1 MTSAHPTSTTE
12 SSLSSASPAS
22 SAPAAPA
29 APASPSAPAAPAL
42 PVLDLSAAD
51 DPATRD
57 AFREQLHAVARETG
71 FLYLTGHGIS
81 PAEMTRILDVTRA
94 FFALPEADRLAVSN
108 LNSPHFRGYTRIGHE
123 LTGGASDWRDQ
134 LDVGAERP
142 APEVGPGDPAYLWLE
157 GPNQWP
163 EALPELRTVVLEW
176 QRRLAAV
183 AHRLLKELLASI
195 GAPQDFFDEAFDRPH
210 LHTKLIRYPGSAPSG
225 ADQGVGA
232 HKDYGFLTLLL
243 QDSVGGLQVVKDG
256 GFVDVPPMPGAFVVN
271 LGELLEIATEGYLTA
286 TDHRVVSPPGAVERF
301 SVPFFYNPR
310 LDAVIDTVP
319 GAYLEDAPGV
329 AHDAS
334 NPLHAEYGRNELK
347 GWVRAHPAVARRWH
361 PELIVP

>member
-1 MTSAHPTSTTE
+1 MPSAHND
-12 SSLSSASPAS
+12 LSADSAV
-22 SAPAAPA
+22 
-29 APASPSAPAAPAL
+29 PAL
-42 PVLDLSAAD
+42 PVIDLSQAD
-51 DPATRD
+51 DPAQRGD
-57 AFREQLHAVARETG
+57 FLKKLHAVARDTG
-71 FLYLTGHGIS
+71 FLYLTGHGITE
-81 PAEMTRILDVTRA
+81 AETARILELTRA

-142 APEVGPGDPAYLWLE
+142 APALGPDDPAYLWLE

-163 EALPELRTVVLEW
+163 QALPELRPVVLEW
-176 QRRLAAV
+176 QARLAAV
-183 AHRLLKELLASI
+183 AHRLLRELLTSI
-195 GAPQDFFDEAFDRPH
+195 GAPSDFFDEAFADRPH

-243 QDSVGGLQVVKDG
+243 QDGVGGLQVRQGDG
-256 GFVDVPPMPGAFVVN
+256 FLDIPPLPGAFVVN
-271 LGELLEIATEGYLTA
+271 LGELLEIATEGYLVA
-286 TDHRVVSPPGAVERF
+286 TDHRVVSPPGAVERY

-310 LDAVIDTVP
+310 LDAVIETVP
-319 GAYLEDAPGV
+319 GDYLRSAPGV

-347 GWVRAHPAVARRWH
+347 GWTRAHPAVARRWH
-361 PELIVP
+361 PELVEA

>member
-1 MTSAHPTSTTE
+1 MPSAHTS
-12 SSLSSASPAS
+12 
-22 SAPAAPA
+22 
-29 APASPSAPAAPAL
+29 L
-42 PVLDLSAAD
+42 PVIDLSQAD
-51 DPATRD
+51 DQTQRAD
-57 AFREQLHAVARETG
+57 FLKQLHAAARDTG
-71 FLYLTGHGIS
+71 FLHLTGHGITD
-81 PAEMTRILDVTRA
+81 AETARILELTRA

-142 APEVGPGDPAYLWLE
+142 APVVGPGDPPYLWLE

-163 EALPELRTVVLEW
+163 QALPELRPVVLEW
-176 QRRLAAV
+176 QSRLAAV
-183 AHRLLKELLASI
+183 AHRLLQELLTSI
-195 GAPQDFFDEAFDRPH
+195 GAPSDFFDEAFADRPH
-210 LHTKLIRYPGSAPSG
+210 LHTKLIRYPGSSPTG

-243 QDSVGGLQVVKDG
+243 QDSVGGLQVRRGDG
-256 GFVDVPPMPGAFVVN
+256 FLDVPPMPGAFVVN
-271 LGELLEIATEGYLTA
+271 LGELLEIATEGYLVA
-286 TDHRVVSPPGAVERF
+286 TDHRVVSPPGAVERY

-310 LDAVIDTVP
+310 LDAVVETVP
-319 GAYLEDAPGV
+319 GEYLRSAPGV

-347 GWVRAHPAVARRWH
+347 GWTRAHPAVARRWH
-361 PELIVP
+361 PELVASGT

>member
-1 MTSAHPTSTTE
+1 MPSAHSTA
-12 SSLSSASPAS
+12 L
-22 SAPAAPA
+22 
-29 APASPSAPAAPAL
+29 PAL
-42 PVLDLSAAD
+42 PVLDLAEAD
-51 DPATRD
+51 DPARR
-57 AFREQLHAVARETG
+57 AGFLEKLHAAARDTG
-71 FLYLTGHGIS
+71 FLHLTGHGVTD
-81 PAEMTRILDVTRA
+81 AESARILELTRA
-94 FFALPEADRLAVSN
+94 FFALPEADRLSVSN

-142 APEVGPGDPAYLWLE
+142 APAVGPGDPAYLWLE

-163 EALPELRTVVLEW
+163 TALPELRGAVLDW
-176 QRRLAAV
+176 QTRLAGV
-183 AHRLLKELLASI
+183 AHRLLREILASI
-195 GAPQDFFDEAFDRPH
+195 GAPADFFDAAFAERPH
-210 LHTKLIRYPGSAPSG
+210 LHTKLIRYPGSDPTG

-243 QDSVGGLQVVKDG
+243 QDSVGGLQVVRDG
-256 GFVDVPPMPGAFVVN
+256 GYVDIPPLPGAFVVN

-286 TDHRVVSPPGAVERF
+286 TDHRVVSPPGAVERY

-310 LDAVIDTVP
+310 LDAVVETVP
-319 GAYLEDAPGV
+319 GDYLAAAPGI

-361 PELIVP
+361 PELVTP

>member
-1 MTSAHPTSTTE
+1 MPSAHND
-12 SSLSSASPAS
+12 LSADSAV
-22 SAPAAPA
+22 
-29 APASPSAPAAPAL
+29 PAL
-42 PVLDLSAAD
+42 PVIDLSQAD
-51 DPATRD
+51 DPAQRAD
-57 AFREQLHAVARETG
+57 FLKKLHAVARDTG
-71 FLYLTGHGIS
+71 FLYLTGHGITE
-81 PAEMTRILDVTRA
+81 AETARILELTRA

-142 APEVGPGDPAYLWLE
+142 APELGPGDPAYLWLE

-163 EALPELRTVVLEW
+163 QALPELRPVVLEW
-176 QRRLAAV
+176 QAKLAAV
-183 AHRLLKELLASI
+183 AHRLLRELLTSI
-195 GAPQDFFDEAFDRPH
+195 GAPSDFFDEAFADRPH

-243 QDSVGGLQVVKDG
+243 QDGVGGLQVRQGDG
-256 GFVDVPPMPGAFVVN
+256 FLDIPPLPGAFVVN
-271 LGELLEIATEGYLTA
+271 LGELLEIATEGYLVA
-286 TDHRVVSPPGAVERF
+286 TDHRVVSPPGAVERY

-310 LDAVIDTVP
+310 LDAVIETVP
-319 GAYLEDAPGV
+319 GEYLRSAPGV

-347 GWVRAHPAVARRWH
+347 GWTRAHPAVARRWH
-361 PELIVP
+361 PELVEA

>member
-1 MTSAHPTSTTE
+1 MPSAHPSP
-12 SSLSSASPAS
+12 SPSPSPSSASASAS
-22 SAPAAPA
+22 SPSSAAPE
-29 APASPSAPAAPAL
+29 APSL
-42 PVLDLSAAD
+42 PVLDLSQAD
-51 DPATRD
+51 DPALRDSFRKELHAATRD
-57 AFREQLHAVARETG
+57 SG
-71 FLYLTGHGIS
+71 FLHLVGHGVTA
-81 PAEMTRILDVTRA
+81 AETARILALTRE

-134 LDVGAERP
+134 LDVGAERE
-142 APEVGPGDPAYLWLE
+142 ARDVGPDDPAYLWLE

-163 EALPELRTVVLEW
+163 AALPELRDVVLEW
-176 QRRLAAV
+176 QSRLAAV
-183 AHRLLKELLASI
+183 AHRLLRELLASI
-195 GAPQDFFDEAFDRPH
+195 GAPADFFDDAFADRPH
-210 LHTKLIRYPGSAPSG
+210 LHTKLIRYPGSAPTG
-225 ADQGVGA
+225 TDQGVGA

-243 QDSVGGLQVVKDG
+243 QDSVGGLQVVRDG
-256 GFVDVPPMPGAFVVN
+256 AFLDVPPMPGAFVVN

-286 TDHRVVSPPGAVERF
+286 TDHRVVSPAGSVERF

-310 LDAVIDTVP
+310 LDAVIETVP
-319 GAYLEDAPGV
+319 GDYLDAAPGI

-361 PELIVP
+361 PELTGA

>member
-1 MTSAHPTSTTE
+1 MPSAH
-12 SSLSSASPAS
+12 SSQQ
-22 SAPAAPA
+22 
-29 APASPSAPAAPAL
+29 PSL
-42 PVLDLSAAD
+42 PVLDLSQAD
-51 DPATRD
+51 DPALRD
-57 AFREQLHAVARETG
+57 SFRKQLHAAARDSG
-71 FLYLTGHGIS
+71 FLHLTGHGVS
-81 PAEMTRILDVTRA
+81 AAETARILELTRA

-142 APEVGPGDPAYLWLE
+142 APVVGPDDPAYLWLE

-163 EALPELRTVVLEW
+163 AALPELRDAVLGW
-176 QRRLAAV
+176 QSRLAAV
-183 AHRLLKELLASI
+183 AHRLLQELLASI
-195 GAPQDFFDEAFDRPH
+195 GAPSDFFDEAFADRPH

-243 QDSVGGLQVVKDG
+243 QDSVGGLQVVRDG
-256 GFVDVPPMPGAFVVN
+256 GFLDVPPLPGAFVVN

-286 TDHRVVSPPGAVERF
+286 TDHRVVSPRGAVERF

-310 LDAVIDTVP
+310 LDAVVETVP
-319 GAYLEDAPGV
+319 GDYLRSAPGI

-361 PELIVP
+361 PDLVDA

>member
-1 MTSAHPTSTTE
+1 MPSAHTPSSSTSST
-12 SSLSSASPAS
+12 SST
-22 SAPAAPA
+22 
-29 APASPSAPAAPAL
+29 PSL
-42 PVLDLSAAD
+42 PVLDLSQAD
-51 DPATRD
+51 DPARRAD
-57 AFREQLHAVARETG
+57 FLKQLHAAARDTG
-71 FLYLTGHGIS
+71 FLHLIGHGVTAADS
-81 PAEMTRILDVTRA
+81 ARILELTRA

-142 APEVGPGDPAYLWLE
+142 APVLGPGDPAYLWLE

-163 EALPELRTVVLEW
+163 AALPELRTVVLDW
-176 QRRLAAV
+176 QSRLAAV
-183 AHRLLKELLASI
+183 AHRLLKELLVSI
-195 GAPQDFFDEAFDRPH
+195 GAPADFFDAAFADRPH

-243 QDSVGGLQVVKDG
+243 QDSVGGLQVVRDG
-256 GFVDVPPMPGAFVVN
+256 GYLDVPPLPGAFVVN

-286 TDHRVVSPPGAVERF
+286 TDHRVISPPGAVERY

-319 GAYLEDAPGV
+319 GAYLRAARGV
-329 AHDAS
+329 VHDAS

-347 GWVRAHPAVARRWH
+347 GWIRAHPAVARRWH
-361 PELIVP
+361 PQLVVPA

>member
-1 MTSAHPTSTTE
+1 MPSAHTHTHTPSH
-12 SSLSSASPAS
+12 
-22 SAPAAPA
+22 APAHPHSDVPA
-29 APASPSAPAAPAL
+29 HIRSL
-42 PVLDLSAAD
+42 PVIDLSQAD
-51 DPATRD
+51 DPALRPE
-57 AFREQLHAVARETG
+57 FLRKLHAAARDTG
-71 FLYLTGHGIS
+71 FLHLAGHGITE
-81 PAEMTRILDVTRA
+81 AETARILELTRA

-134 LDVGAERP
+134 LDIGAERP
-142 APEVGPGDPAYLWLE
+142 APQLGPQDPAYLWLE

-163 EALPELRTVVLEW
+163 QALPELRTAVLEW
-176 QRRLAAV
+176 QSRLAAV
-183 AHRLLKELLASI
+183 AHRLLKELLTSI
-195 GAPQDFFDEAFDRPH
+195 GAPADFFDAAFADRPH

-243 QDSVGGLQVVKDG
+243 QDSVGGLQVRQGDG
-256 GFVDVPPMPGAFVVN
+256 FLDIPPMPGAFVVN
-271 LGELLEIATEGYLTA
+271 LGELLEIATDGYLRA

-319 GAYLEDAPGV
+319 GEYLREAPGV
-329 AHDAS
+329 VHDAS

-361 PELIVP
+361 PELVAS

>member
-1 MTSAHPTSTTE
+1 MPSAHLSSSVASSPVAPSSPAA
-12 SSLSSASPAS
+12 SSLA
-22 SAPAAPA
+22 
-29 APASPSAPAAPAL
+29 
-42 PVLDLSAAD
+42 VIDLSRAD
-51 DPATRD
+51 DPAHRD
-57 AFREQLHAVARETG
+57 DFLRQLHAAARDTG

-81 PAEMTRILDVTRA
+81 EPETARILELTRA
-94 FFALPEADRLAVSN
+94 FFALPETDRLAVSN

-142 APEVGPGDPAYLWLE
+142 APQVGPGDPAYLWLE

-163 EALPELRTVVLEW
+163 AALPELRDVVLSW
-176 QRRLAAV
+176 QSRLAAV
-183 AHRLLKELLASI
+183 AHRLLRELLASI
-195 GAPQDFFDEAFDRPH
+195 GAAPDFFDAIFADRPH

-243 QDSVGGLQVVKDG
+243 QDGVGGLQVVRDG
-256 GFVDVPPMPGAFVVN
+256 GYVDIPPMSGAFVVN
-271 LGELLEIATEGYLTA
+271 LGELLEIATEGYLVA

-310 LDAVIDTVP
+310 LDAVVETVP
-319 GAYLEDAPGV
+319 GDYLRTAPGV

-347 GWVRAHPAVARRWH
+347 GWVRAHPTVARRWH
-361 PELIVP
+361 PELISA

>member
-1 MTSAHPTSTTE
+1 MPSAHT
-12 SSLSSASPAS
+12 
-22 SAPAAPA
+22 
-29 APASPSAPAAPAL
+29 L
-42 PVLDLSAAD
+42 PVLDLSQAD
-51 DPATRD
+51 DPAQRAD
-57 AFREQLHAVARETG
+57 FLKKLHAAARDTG
-71 FLYLTGHGIS
+71 FLHLTGHGVTA
-81 PAEMTRILDVTRA
+81 AESARILELTKA
-94 FFALPEADRLAVSN
+94 FFALPEADRLTVSN

-142 APEVGPGDPAYLWLE
+142 APVVGPDDPAFLWLE

-163 EALPELRTVVLEW
+163 AALPELRTVVLDW
-176 QRRLAAV
+176 QSRLAAV
-183 AHRLLKELLASI
+183 AHRLLQELLVAI
-195 GAPQDFFDEAFDRPH
+195 GAPADFFDEAFADRPH

-243 QDSVGGLQVVKDG
+243 QDSVGGLQVVRDG
-256 GFVDVPPMPGAFVVN
+256 GYVDVPPMPGAFVVN

-286 TDHRVVSPPGAVERF
+286 TDHRVVSPPGAVERY

-310 LDAVIDTVP
+310 LDAVIETVP
-319 GAYLEDAPGV
+319 GDYLRSAPGV
-329 AHDAS
+329 AHDES

-361 PELIVP
+361 PELASV

>member
-1 MTSAHPTSTTE
+1 MPSAH
-12 SSLSSASPAS
+12 SSSQ
-22 SAPAAPA
+22 
-29 APASPSAPAAPAL
+29 PSQPSL
-42 PVLDLSAAD
+42 PVLDLSQAD
-51 DPATRD
+51 DPAQRA
-57 AFREQLHAVARETG
+57 AFLKQLHAAARDTG
-71 FLYLTGHGIS
+71 FLHLTGHGITD
-81 PAEMTRILDVTRA
+81 AESARMLELTRA

-142 APEVGPGDPAYLWLE
+142 APELGPDDPAYLWLE

-163 EALPELRTVVLEW
+163 AALPELRAVVLDW
-176 QRRLAAV
+176 QSRLAGV
-183 AHRLLKELLASI
+183 AHRLLREILASI
-195 GAPQDFFDEAFDRPH
+195 GAPADFFDAAFADRPH
-210 LHTKLIRYPGSAPSG
+210 LHTKLIRYPGSDPTG

-243 QDSVGGLQVVKDG
+243 QDSVGGLQVVRDG
-256 GFVDVPPMPGAFVVN
+256 GYVDIPPLPGAFVVN

-286 TDHRVVSPPGAVERF
+286 TDHRVVSPPGSVERY

-319 GAYLEDAPGV
+319 GEYLRSAPGI

-361 PELIVP
+361 PELVTA

>member
-1 MTSAHPTSTTE
+1 MPSAHPSP
-12 SSLSSASPAS
+12 SASPADS
-22 SAPAAPA
+22 SI
-29 APASPSAPAAPAL
+29 PSLA
-42 PVLDLSAAD
+42 VIDLSRAD
-51 DPATRD
+51 DPAERAD
-57 AFREQLHAVARETG
+57 FLKQLHAAARDTG

-81 PAEMTRILDVTRA
+81 EAETARILELTRA
-94 FFALPEADRLAVSN
+94 FFELPEADRLAVSN

-123 LTGGASDWRDQ
+123 LTGGSSDWRDQ

-142 APEVGPGDPAYLWLE
+142 APLLGPDDPAYLWLE

-163 EALPELRTVVLEW
+163 EALPELREVVLDW
-176 QRRLAAV
+176 QARLASV
-183 AHRLLKELLASI
+183 AHRLLRELLASI
-195 GAPQDFFDEAFDRPH
+195 GAPPDFFDAAFADRPH

-243 QDSVGGLQVVKDG
+243 QDSVGGLQVVRDG
-256 GFVDVPPMPGAFVVN
+256 GYVDIPPRPGAFVVN

-310 LDAVIDTVP
+310 LDAVVETVP
-319 GAYLEDAPGV
+319 GDYLRAAPGV

-347 GWVRAHPAVARRWH
+347 GWVRAHPEVARRWH
-361 PELIVP
+361 PELVRA